1 MLFFS
6 CAPVNLLYIDSGNDP
21 TACDP
26 PPHSSPEVRTLDVYS
41 IPSLLSGVIM
51 GTFLSISEPVSPH
64 LLSGDNNTLCGL
76 WEVVG
81 TWAKCPAHNRGLVK
95 ARPLFLP
102 LI

>member
-1 MLFFS
+1 MT
-6 CAPVNLLYIDSGNDP
+6 LLRVIHP
-21 TACDP
+21 HTQP
-26 PPHSSPEVRTLDVYS
+26 PGENPGGIFHS
-41 IPSLLSGVIM
+41 ILLLRVIM
-51 GTFLSISEPVSPH
+51 GMFLSISEPVSPH

-95 ARPLFLP
+95 ARSLLLP